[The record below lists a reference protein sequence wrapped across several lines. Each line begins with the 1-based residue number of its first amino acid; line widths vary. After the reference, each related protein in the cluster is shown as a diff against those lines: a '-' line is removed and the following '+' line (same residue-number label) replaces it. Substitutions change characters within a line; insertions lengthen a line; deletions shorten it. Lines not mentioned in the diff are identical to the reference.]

1 MSVYVKKVLIQM
13 VKTLIESCKGFDG
26 TVKQPP
32 VQWRNHCSVVD
43 MCMQQVL
50 NNRWTGENTSWQLP
64 FCMKP
69 FHWWVHCIPRQPL
82 PFKNTSDCQKLL
94 SELKTVPICSRT
106 SLSCRRNLK
115 KSVMTWM
122 LVKFFLLLLNHHI
135 HHHLTLQTSKVKG
148 NRPPYFVWSVWGKLE
163 QSGLGQ

>member
-1 MSVYVKKVLIQM
+1 M

-106 SLSCRRNLK
+106 SLSCTRNLK

-122 LVKFFLLLLNHHI
+122 LVKFFFAATQSSHPSPCYLAN
-135 HHHLTLQTSKVKG
+135 LQSE
-148 NRPPYFVWSVWGKLE
+148 GKQTTIFCLV
-163 QSGLGQ
+163 SLGQVRTIWTRTVEPAFQLQQ